1 VTMEKD
7 LEQAWELLEAGD
19 LAAVREL
26 AERLRGQAPDAP
38 DVLLLS
44 AAWAREEGHTEE
56 ALALLARAAAADPGW
71 ATPEIWAAELLAA
84 DPQRLRDALE
94 HAVRGFDLA
103 EEEEEYL
110 EALAVKAGIE
120 VDLGSIAAARRT
132 LADLPPVD
140 PSSSSSPA
148 PHVDLVG
155 IDPSWQLEIAHLF
168 LAVDD
173 LAEARRRFQS
183 LANADPELGD
193 AWHGLGLAAEL
204 QGDEEEKRRA
214 WLRALALEEK
224 RPLEDPLLT
233 EAEMAAVAEAALA
246 ELPARARSLIENVP
260 IVIADLPAAEDVG
273 QGLDPRLLGLFEGT
287 SYREASSLAG
297 SPQLARIL
305 LFRKNLEGLAAGDVE
320 QLREEIR
327 TTLLHETGHF
337 FGMEEDDLANVGLD

>member
-1 VTMEKD
+1 VTIEKD
-7 LEQAWELLEAGD
+7 LDQAWELLESGD
-19 LAAVREL
+19 LAAVQVL
-26 AERLRGQAPDAP
+26 AERLRAQAPDEP

-44 AAWAREEGHTEE
+44 AACEREEGHAEK
-56 ALALLARAAAADPGW
+56 ALALLAKAAAADPEW

-84 DPQRLRDALE
+84 DPERLREALE
-94 HAVRGFDLA
+94 HASRAFDLA

-120 VDLGSIAAARRT
+120 VDLGAVEAARRT
-132 LADLPPVD
+132 LAELPPAD
-140 PSSSSSPA
+140 PSSVRPQVQLA
-148 PHVDLVG
+148 EA
-155 IDPSWQLEIAHLF
+155 DPSWQLEIAHLF
-168 LAVDD
+168 LAVADP
-173 LAEARRRFQS
+173 AEARRRFQS
-183 LANADPELGD
+183 LTDADPQLSD
-193 AWHGLGLAAEL
+193 AWHGLGLAAEI

-246 ELPARARSLIENVP
+246 ELPPRARSLIENVP

-305 LFRKNLEGLAAGDVE
+305 LFRKNLESIAGGDVE